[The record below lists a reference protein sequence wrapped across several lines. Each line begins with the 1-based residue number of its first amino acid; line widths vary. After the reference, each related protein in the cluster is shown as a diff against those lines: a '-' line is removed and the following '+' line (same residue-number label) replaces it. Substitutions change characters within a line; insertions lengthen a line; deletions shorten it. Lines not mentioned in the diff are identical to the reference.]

1 MDALSRLHLGL
12 RWTLAISCV
21 AASVC
26 LGLVPGCKSISYLRD
41 PALKNGAIPAAAWDL
56 SASLA
61 PRYAAWAQARV
72 ERANDP
78 KTVAGTEWPLFG
90 SVFYLQ
96 AMEALQEA
104 WAQDHTLSPVAPAIY
119 GRKAIVAAAALIVD
133 PGQAKWVQ
141 DYYRGKDYL
150 HHADLFYRYL
160 LISGMTSY
168 TRLTGDGKYLVPLR
182 DQVESLATEIDGSPH
197 GFVED
202 YPAQCYPPDIISA
215 LAAIK
220 RADTVL
226 QTNHGAVLQRALRA
240 FTPPMADEHGLPYFR
255 VMAESGFPEGPSRG
269 SGNSFN
275 MAATP
280 AVWPAQSAAWYRAYT
295 ERYWQERD
303 GIVGFREFAD
313 DGPPGRQF
321 ADVDSGPVI
330 LGFGVAASA
339 FGVAAARA
347 QGDLGRAG
355 PLTAEMLA
363 TSCPLW
369 GGSLLTPRLLSDAI
383 DAPYLGES
391 GILFCLT
398 RPVPEG
404 SAPTGAVI
412 TPLVMVAVAGYFGLS
427 VFLLLPAAVLVRE
440 MRRARILDHEP

>member
-1 MDALSRLHLGL
+1 MDALSVLHLGL
-12 RWTLAISCV
+12 RWALAILCV
-21 AASVC
+21 AGSVF
-26 LGLVPGCKSISYLRD
+26 LGLVPGIKSISYLRD
-41 PALKNGAIPAAAWDL
+41 PALKNGGIPAAGWDL
-56 SASLA
+56 STSLA

-72 ERANDP
+72 QRANDP

-104 WAQDHTLSPVAPAIY
+104 WAQDHTLSRVAPAIY
-119 GRKAIVAAAALIVD
+119 GRKAIAAAAALIVD

-141 DYYRGKDYL
+141 DYYHGKDYL

-182 DQVESLATEIDGSPH
+182 DQVESLAAEIDGSPR

-202 YPAQCYPPDIISA
+202 CYPPDILSA
-215 LAAIK
+215 LAAIR

-226 QTNHGAVLQRALRA
+226 QTNHGAMLQRALRA

-255 VMAESGFPEGPSRG
+255 VMADSGFPEGPSRG

-275 MAATP
+275 MAATS
-280 AVWPAQSAAWYRAYT
+280 AVWPAQSAVWYRTYI
-295 ERYWQERD
+295 ERYWQERY
-303 GIVGFREFAD
+303 GIVGFREFAGD
-313 DGPPGRQF
+313 EPASRQF

-404 SAPTGAVI
+404 SASAGVVI
-412 TPLVMVAVAGYFGLS
+412 TPLVTVVVAGYFGLS
-427 VFLLLPAAVLVRE
+427 VFLLLPSVVLVRE
-440 MRRARILDHEP
+440 RRRSRP